1 MLKKVLKKF
10 KTKQKSLDYS
20 QISKIQIETKNLQ
33 NKLDKF
39 NKEKEIIQSQF
50 NFIIPDYLIDEI
62 IESNTTK
69 IYYNLNC
76 LINCAIINGTLSKE
90 NGSILKQAYL

>member
-1 MLKKVLKKF
+1 MLNKVLKKV
-10 KTKQKSLDYS
+10 KSKHRNLDYS

-33 NKLDKF
+33 NKLDAF
-39 NKEKEIIQSQF
+39 NKEKEIIQNQF

-69 IYYNLNC
+69 IYLNLNY

-90 NGSILKQAYL
+90 NGLILKQAYM

>member
-1 MLKKVLKKF
+1 MLKKVLKKI

-39 NKEKEIIQSQF
+39 NKEKAIIQSQF

-69 IYYNLNC
+69 IYRNLNY

>member
-1 MLKKVLKKF
+1 MLNKVLKKV
-10 KTKQKSLDYS
+10 KSKHRNLDYS

-39 NKEKEIIQSQF
+39 NKEKKIIQSRF

-69 IYYNLNC
+69 IYHNLNC
-76 LINCAIINGTLSKE
+76 LINCAIVNGTLSKE

>member
-1 MLKKVLKKF
+1 MLKKVLKKI

-39 NKEKEIIQSQF
+39 DKEKEIIQNQF

-69 IYYNLNC
+69 IYRNLNC

>member
-1 MLKKVLKKF
+1 MLNKVLKKV
-10 KTKQKSLDYS
+10 KSKHRNLDYS
-20 QISKIQIETKNLQ
+20 QISKIQIETKSLQ
-33 NKLDKF
+33 NKLDTF
-39 NKEKEIIQSQF
+39 NKEKEIIQSRF

-69 IYYNLNC
+69 IYHNLNC